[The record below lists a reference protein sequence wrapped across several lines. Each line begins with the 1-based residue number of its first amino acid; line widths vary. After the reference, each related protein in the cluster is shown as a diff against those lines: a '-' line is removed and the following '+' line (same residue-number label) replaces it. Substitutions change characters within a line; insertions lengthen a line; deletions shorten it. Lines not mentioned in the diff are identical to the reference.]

1 MSQNT
6 PTLESTLNELEALLL
21 SEQEAL
27 RVLDHAALDLCREA
41 KADLDVRLRG
51 FPKEQFVA
59 SQREQ
64 LERIKSQAISNQL
77 LLIHARACVKSM
89 LDLATGNHFDGYS
102 GKNGQGLNRSG
113 STTQSPV
120 RLSFRS

>member
-1 MSQNT
+1 MSHNP
-6 PTLESTLNELEALLL
+6 PTLDSTLSELEALLL
-21 SEQEAL
+21 AEHEAL
-27 RVLDHAALDLCREA
+27 RVLDHAALDRCREA
-41 KADLDVRLRG
+41 KLELDQRLRD

-59 SQREQ
+59 AQRDQ
-64 LERIKSQAISNQL
+64 LEGIKRQAIANQL

>member
-1 MSQNT
+1 MCWIT
-6 PTLESTLNELEALLL
+6 PRSTVAARQSLSWTSGGAQRGHLELG
-21 SEQEAL
+21 
-27 RVLDHAALDLCREA
+27 VAA
-41 KADLDVRLRG
+41 
-51 FPKEQFVA
+51 
-59 SQREQ
+59 QREQ
-64 LERIKSQAISNQL
+64 LERIKRQAIANQL

-113 STTQSPV
+113 ATTSSPV